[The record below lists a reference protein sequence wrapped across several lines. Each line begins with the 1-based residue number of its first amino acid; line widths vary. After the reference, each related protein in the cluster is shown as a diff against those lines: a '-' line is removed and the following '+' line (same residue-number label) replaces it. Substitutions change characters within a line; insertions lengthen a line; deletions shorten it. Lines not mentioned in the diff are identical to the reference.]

1 MNEETQTMH
10 TSSSKD
16 RTTVVVIWILIIAA
30 ATPQVFSQE
39 PTQPLMCTEPNSLSV
54 DKIKECLEQE
64 LIQANQLSD
73 EKLVETLKKYPEIA
87 QTIENKD
94 LTRAINTSIELLE
107 QEEIFGELDN
117 RTIKDVKILNENK
130 KIKAEWFKKY
140 NITDQGCNL
149 TSYNGT
155 RIQTKNITINDKEKA
170 KGLNLTTSCEGKIAT
185 NITIKKG
192 NITLTN
198 STITISDGEINI
210 TTKQNITIQANKTQV
225 YIEKEL
231 YESLDNFSLTIQN
244 NSVKVKGEVARLNT
258 SNNTL
263 TSITNKEAEYN
274 ENETYIGENTTIWLY
289 EKNELFLKIKAESKT
304 KIGGNCTG
312 EENCIQIEN
321 DPADELYSTYLNIIN
336 DSTDVKKYVDEKIDE
351 YKIRNSGLTSE
362 DDPLTEILV
371 EISYMKTLSDQQEL
385 LKYSLVNSAPPSAS
399 LTPEGKQYIDTIKKF
414 FAEVYDRVRAGE
426 DSFAV
431 LSDLENK
438 TRIKIYD
445 STSNLLNEEDQD
457 PIIKL
462 LLFVNNSNL
471 DSEQLRSEIN
481 KLNLSFKKALV
492 VNSTKGTIEIIDVND
507 TVTTINVSFGLQ
519 DSIGGNIL
527 FSKQGKAEAQINK
540 TKLDIKGNPKNF
552 KVNVESDY
560 LNSKKEEHKLKY
572 DFGEVS
578 MCTECKT
585 VGRYSSERK
594 KPEKILKADSKRLYE
609 ITVMLRD

>member
-1 MNEETQTMH
+1 MH

-481 KLNLSFKKALV
+481 
-492 VNSTKGTIEIIDVND
+492 
-507 TVTTINVSFGLQ
+507 
-519 DSIGGNIL
+519 
-527 FSKQGKAEAQINK
+527 
-540 TKLDIKGNPKNF
+540 
-552 KVNVESDY
+552 
-560 LNSKKEEHKLKY
+560 
-572 DFGEVS
+572 
-578 MCTECKT
+578 
-585 VGRYSSERK
+585 
-594 KPEKILKADSKRLYE
+594 
-609 ITVMLRD
+609 